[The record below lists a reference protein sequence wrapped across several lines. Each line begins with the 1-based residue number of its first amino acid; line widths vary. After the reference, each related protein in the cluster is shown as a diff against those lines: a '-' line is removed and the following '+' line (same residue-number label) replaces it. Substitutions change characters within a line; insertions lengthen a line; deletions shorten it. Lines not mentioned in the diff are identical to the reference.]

1 MTAAVPSS
9 TQDHTETAAEP
20 ARSAR
25 ASPGRRIRF
34 WLEDTLAAAFYA
46 AGRWLPRR
54 AVVGLGERLGA
65 LQFRLDRKRRRR
77 IFEHLR
83 AAYAGERSEAELARI
98 ASACFRHFGRAG
110 AEALLFPSLGLDE
123 AQRCVHY
130 QGLEHIRAAYE
141 RGKGVLLVSGHYGN
155 WELVAHMQGWLG
167 LPLALVTRPLDNPRL
182 ERRLARLR
190 SLSGNVVIHR
200 DGAIKAMLQHL
211 RRGIGVA
218 IVIDQDA
225 KDAGIFVPFF
235 GRLASTTPTPALLAL
250 RTGAAIVPVFSVP
263 RDDGSYDVC
272 YEPEVRVLDSGD
284 RDRDVARITA
294 ELTALLE
301 VWVRRHPHVW
311 SWMHRR
317 WRTRPSSEAANT

>member
-1 MTAAVPSS
+1 V
-9 TQDHTETAAEP
+9 
-20 ARSAR
+20 
-25 ASPGRRIRF
+25 
-34 WLEDTLAAAFYA
+34 
-46 AGRWLPRR
+46 
-54 AVVGLGERLGA
+54 
-65 LQFRLDRKRRRR
+65 QFHLDRKRRRR
-77 IFEHLR
+77 VFEHLR
-83 AAYAGERSEAELARI
+83 AAYGTELNGEQIERI
-98 ASACFRHFGRAG
+98 AAACFRHFGRAG
-110 AEALLFPSLGLDE
+110 AEALLFPTLGLAE
-123 AQRCVHY
+123 ASRYVHY
-130 QGLEHIRAAYE
+130 QGLEHIQAAYA

-263 RDDGSYDVC
+263 RADGGYDIC
-272 YEPEVRVLDSGD
+272 YEPARQVEDSGD
-284 RDRDVARITA
+284 RDRDVLRITA

-301 VWVRRHPHVW
+301 TWVRRHPHVW

-317 WRTRPSSEAANT
+317 WRTRPPAERASEGA